1 VWATK
6 KELVARAVM
15 CGLVLACF
23 FLCAA
28 VLAARSDASRDDASL
43 AYNTSNLIRLHVVAP
58 ADDGAS
64 SCLKLTVRDEILDE
78 ASVLLEGAKN
88 VREAEACIRANL
100 DEIERK
106 ANEVVRRAGF
116 SYPVRITLGKN
127 QFPSVSYGR
136 TSLPAGEY
144 LSLSAAIGP
153 AEGSN
158 WWCVLF
164 PPLCLVDVAQGCI
177 IEAERRDGEFVG
189 VELATRSLLRAST
202 SAQTE
207 TALYE
212 AAKAARRTTL
222 AQLNWE
228 LPPWICRLL
237 GMGRFDQAQ
246 K

>member
-1 VWATK
+1 MWATK
-6 KELVARAVM
+6 KEIITRTVM
-15 CGLVLACF
+15 CGLVLLCF
-23 FLCAA
+23 LLCAA
-28 VLAARSDASRDDASL
+28 VLATRSDASRDDASL

-64 SCLKLTVRDEILDE
+64 SCLKLTVRDAILDE
-78 ASVLLEGAKN
+78 TSALLEGAKN

-100 DEIERK
+100 NAIERK
-106 ANEVVRRAGF
+106 ANGVVARAGF

-127 QFPSVSYGR
+127 QFPSVSYGQ

-153 AEGSN
+153 AAGSN

-164 PPLCLVDVAQGCI
+164 PPLCLVDVAEGCI
-177 IEAERRDGEFVG
+177 IEAECYGGESVG
-189 VELATRSLLRAST
+189 VELATRSLFLVS
-202 SAQTE
+202 SAVDME
-207 TALYE
+207 AALYE
-212 AAKAARRTTL
+212 ASKATRRMTL

-237 GMGRFDQAQ
+237 GISRFDQA
-246 K
+246 KK

>member
-1 VWATK
+1 M
-6 KELVARAVM
+6 L
-15 CGLVLACF
+15 LCF

-28 VLAARSDASRDDASL
+28 VLAARSDASRDDARP

-64 SCLKLTVRDEILDE
+64 SCLKLTVRDVILDE
-78 ASVLLEGAKN
+78 ASALLEGARN
-88 VREAEACIRANL
+88 VREAEASIRANL
-100 DEIERK
+100 DAIERR

-127 QFPSVSYGR
+127 QFPSVSYGQ

-177 IEAERRDGEFVG
+177 IEAEQRGGESVSM
-189 VELATRSLLRAST
+189 ELAARSLLLAST
-202 SAQTE
+202 AAETE

-212 AAKAARRTTL
+212 ASKATGRVTL

-237 GMGRFDQAQ
+237 GIGRFDQA
-246 K
+246 KK

>member
-1 VWATK
+1 MWATK
-6 KELVARAVM
+6 REIIARTVV
-15 CGLVLACF
+15 CGLVLLCF

-28 VLAARSDASRDDASL
+28 VLAARSEASRDDAKP
-43 AYNTSNLIRLHVVAP
+43 AFNTSNLIRLHIVAP
-58 ADDGAS
+58 ADDGPS
-64 SCLKLTVRDEILDE
+64 SCLKLAVRDAILDE
-78 ASVLLEGAKN
+78 ASALLEGAKN
-88 VREAEACIRANL
+88 VREAETCIRANL
-100 DEIERK
+100 DVIERK
-106 ANEVVRRAGF
+106 ADEVVRRAGF

-153 AEGSN
+153 AAGSN

-177 IEAERRDGEFVG
+177 IEAERRDGESVG
-189 VELATRSLLRAST
+189 VEFATRSLFLT
-202 SAQTE
+202 SSAAETE
-207 TALYE
+207 SALYE
-212 AAKAARRTTL
+212 ASKAARRATL

-237 GMGRFDQAQ
+237 GIGRFDQA
-246 K
+246 KK

>member
-1 VWATK
+1 
-6 KELVARAVM
+6 M
-15 CGLVLACF
+15 LACF

-116 SYPVRITLGKN
+116 SYPVRITLG
-127 QFPSVSYGR
+127 R
-136 TSLPAGEY
+136 TSFQCVVWPTSCRQAS
-144 LSLSAAIGP
+144 LSSAAIGP

-158 WWCVLF
+158 CGASVSS
-164 PPLCLVDVAQGCI
+164 CLVDV
-177 IEAERRDGEFVG
+177 
-189 VELATRSLLRAST
+189 
-202 SAQTE
+202 
-207 TALYE
+207 
-212 AAKAARRTTL
+212 
-222 AQLNWE
+222 
-228 LPPWICRLL
+228 P
-237 GMGRFDQAQ
+237 
-246 K
+246 